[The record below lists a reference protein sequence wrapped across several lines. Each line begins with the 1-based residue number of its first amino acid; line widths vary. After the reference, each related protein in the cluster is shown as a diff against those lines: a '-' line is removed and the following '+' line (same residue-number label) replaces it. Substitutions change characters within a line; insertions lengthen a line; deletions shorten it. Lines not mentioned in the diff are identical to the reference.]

1 MLSVLGSTAGG
12 AVGSLAAQGAT
23 RLGAKALSKAG
34 LQTNIFAKAVNEG
47 FGGAAFSTGNA
58 VTRSIVD
65 PNYNPTADEMK
76 RDAAVSFVFQTIAS
90 AVRLAGR
97 TDQAKAALERDVA
110 ALKRDFET
118 IAKAE
123 MAGEITP
130 TETIERMK
138 IRSATLR
145 VTIEGTRYIGQGKM
159 VDDAL
164 AFLDQMDDFLAEATK
179 HNAATMPDSGVDLD
193 SSTAATEETEL
204 FTEQQNRDTI
214 KIKDLEKTLQENV
227 ELDTAHIVER
237 AKAGEVHS
245 GVYQDAFSKSE
256 RQLKKS
262 IASRVA
268 QVEKHLKKI
277 QTPELYDTGWATKSE
292 MQKEGLLR
300 KWKKDIQRNA
310 EQAAIEIDAWK
321 ERFEK

>member
-1 MLSVLGSTAGG
+1 MLFETVSVEHLLKPKT
-12 AVGSLAAQGAT
+12 AQGWRDVLTKVVLTQGGIELSEEALT
-23 RLGAKALSKAG
+23 ETANILAEVSILGQSSDY
-34 LQTNIFAKAVNEG
+34 AKAVDRYRKAGDSE
-47 FGGAAFSTGNA
+47 A
-58 VTRSIVD
+58 
-65 PNYNPTADEMK
+65 TAK
-76 RDAAVSFVFQTIAS
+76 Q
-90 AVRLAGR
+90 
-97 TDQAKAALERDVA
+97 K
-110 ALKRDFET
+110 
-118 IAKAE
+118 
-123 MAGEITP
+123 
-130 TETIERMK
+130 
-138 IRSATLR
+138 
-145 VTIEGTRYIGQGKM
+145 
-159 VDDAL
+159 
-164 AFLDQMDDFLAEATK
+164 AFLDMAGRVGWAAGGGFL
-179 HNAATMPDSGVDLD
+179 SGVGMGGGKAAVDYAGQVY
-193 SSTAATEETEL
+193 STYTAQKTASTGESEL

-214 KIKDLEKTLQENV
+214 KIKDLEETLQENV

-300 KWKKDIQRNA
+300 KWKKDMQRNA
-310 EQAAIEIDAWK
+310 EQAVIEIDAWK